1 MALINPLPSRSV
13 FTFGTMGYLMKHL
26 ISACAATMLLLSAGA
41 LHAECAFPSADSLAI
56 PDGSKAS
63 KEELL
68 AAIQRVK
75 DYQAA
80 MVWFRDCL
88 DAELAEM
95 EQPPPLEATQFRD
108 LRYNASVSSEE
119 EIADRL
125 NTEIRAYK
133 ARATE

>member
-13 FTFGTMGYLMKHL
+13 FAFGTMGYLMKHL
-26 ISACAATMLLLSAGA
+26 ISACAATLLLLSAGA

-75 DYQAA
+75 DYQAT
-80 MVWFRDCL
+80 MISFRECL
-88 DAELAEM
+88 DAELAAA
-95 EQPPPLEATQFRD
+95 EQPPSLEATQFYT
-108 LRYNASVSSEE
+108 LRFNASITSEE
-119 EIADRL
+119 EVAARL